1 MNTKTLKVDG
11 QTFRIGKNV
20 KVNNVRRNDKEI
32 VWRMHRTLENTVELR
47 VPFKGKVVVE
57 YDILEPVPIAAYYPF
72 IVTKKKRKSSNAKSH
87 PQRTV
92 LDSSQRRNAKAR

>member
-20 KVNNVRRNDKEI
+20 KVNKVCRNDKEL

-47 VPFKGKVVVE
+47 VPLKGKVVVE
-57 YDILEPVPIAAYYPF
+57 YDLLEPVPVAAYYPF
-72 IVTKKKRKSSNAKSH
+72 IVTKKRKLPNEKSH
-87 PQRTV
+87 LKRTV
-92 LDSSQRRNAKAR
+92 LDSPNRRNAKAR

>member
-11 QTFRIGKNV
+11 QTFRVGRNV

-47 VPFKGKVVVE
+47 VPLKGTVVVE
-57 YDILEPVPIAAYYPF
+57 YDILEPVPVAAYYPF
-72 IVTKKKRKSSNAKSH
+72 IVTKKNRKPSNAKSN
-87 PQRTV
+87 PQRRTRS
-92 LDSSQRRNAKAR
+92 DTT

>member
-47 VPFKGKVVVE
+47 VPLKG
-57 YDILEPVPIAAYYPF
+57 
-72 IVTKKKRKSSNAKSH
+72 
-87 PQRTV
+87 
-92 LDSSQRRNAKAR
+92 